1 MPLAFSRLSVATL
14 GAARVVIDFDRI
26 GHEVSLHFL
35 VRFEAFLQLTQL
47 IDTRIVAGLLQAA

>member
-1 MPLAFSRLSVATL
+1 M
-14 GAARVVIDFDRI
+14 IDFDRI
-26 GHEVSLHFL
+26 GHEISLHFL